1 MFYSPELNKDLHY
14 SSRTLKKRIR
24 KQMENSEFNLSVEDS
39 AENSLIS
46 MEILLIISLILNLF
60 DRRAMMYMIA
70 LIRSL
75 SVIIHLP
82 LLRILIPS
90 NVSLVFSII
99 IPIVMFDILDS
110 DYSTEL
116 LLEFDYD

>member
-1 MFYSPELNKDLHY
+1 
-14 SSRTLKKRIR
+14 
-24 KQMENSEFNLSVEDS
+24 MENSEFNLSVEDS

>member
-1 MFYSPELNKDLHY
+1 M
-14 SSRTLKKRIR
+14 
-24 KQMENSEFNLSVEDS
+24 
-39 AENSLIS
+39 S
-46 MEILLIISLILNLF
+46 MEILLIVSLILNIF

-82 LLRILIPS
+82 LLRIIIPN

-110 DYSTEL
+110 EYSSEL